1 MIMTLIA
8 INILFMCI
16 YHYDMERTVENML
29 EIVDY
34 IFVGIFVVEFL
45 LKITGLGPK
54 YYWADSWN
62 RFDFIIVVVSVIS
75 IDSKFLF
82 FNATVLRSLRI
93 ARLFRMIKVSK
104 GLRKLFHTL
113 LTSLPSLVNVGALLL
128 LLFFVYG
135 VAGMDLFGRIK
146 DRDFI
151 TKHTNFRHF
160 YDAIMTLFRAST
172 GESWNGIMHDC
183 M

>member
-1 MIMTLIA
+1 
-8 INILFMCI
+8 
-16 YHYDMERTVENML
+16 MERTVENML